1 MRIWSKIEFSIQ
13 IKGGEIHPTR
23 KQLEHE
29 SHKVCPY
36 YHNSSKRKSKKMS
49 NLSIKDKEIILD
61 SIRDIPDFPKPG
73 IVFKDITTLLS
84 NPKAF
89 NTLMNHLEDRYRTYQ
104 LDYVAGID
112 ARGFIFGATLADRL
126 NIGFVPVRKKGKL
139 PYTTVAEKYS
149 LEYGFDEVEIHI
161 DAFGENGLSLE
172 GNPSKV
178 LLIDDL
184 IATGGTAKAAA
195 SLIDKV
201 GADCVEACFI
211 MELGF
216 LNGKEGITAPVY
228 SVLEI
233 D

>member
-1 MRIWSKIEFSIQ
+1 MSLS
-13 IKGGEIHPTR
+13 P
-23 KQLEHE
+23 
-29 SHKVCPY
+29 
-36 YHNSSKRKSKKMS
+36 NDKK
-49 NLSIKDKEIILD
+49 IILD

-73 IVFKDITTLLS
+73 IIFKDISTMLN

-89 NTLMNHLEDRYRTYQ
+89 KTLMDHLANRYRAYD
-104 LDYVAGID
+104 LDYIAGID
-112 ARGFIFGATLADRL
+112 ARGFIFGAILADRL
-126 NIGFVPVRKKGKL
+126 GVGFVPVRKKGKL

-161 DAFGENGLSLE
+161 DAFGENGCCTTGE
-172 GNPSKV
+172 PSKV

-201 GADCVEACFI
+201 GAKCVEACFI

-216 LNGKEGITAPVY
+216 LNGREGFSAPVY

>member
-1 MRIWSKIEFSIQ
+1 M
-13 IKGGEIHPTR
+13 T
-23 KQLEHE
+23 
-29 SHKVCPY
+29 
-36 YHNSSKRKSKKMS
+36 
-49 NLSIKDKEIILD
+49 LSPQEKAIILE

-73 IVFKDITTLLS
+73 IVFKDITTLL
-84 NPKAF
+84 NTPVAF
-89 NTLMNHLEDRYRTYQ
+89 QTLMEHLEAHYRSYG
-104 LDYVAGID
+104 LDFVAGID
-112 ARGFIFGATLADRL
+112 ARGFIFGAALADRL
-126 NIGFVPVRKKGKL
+126 GVGFVPVRKKGKL

-161 DAFGENGLSLE
+161 DAFGENGCSAE
-172 GNPSKV
+172 GQKSKV

-195 SLIDKV
+195 NLIDKV
-201 GADCVEACFI
+201 GAECVEACFV

-216 LNGKEGITAPVY
+216 LKGREGFPAPVY

>member
-1 MRIWSKIEFSIQ
+1 MTLKPEE
-13 IKGGEIHPTR
+13 K
-23 KQLEHE
+23 
-29 SHKVCPY
+29 
-36 YHNSSKRKSKKMS
+36 N
-49 NLSIKDKEIILD
+49 IILD
-61 SIRDIPDFPKPG
+61 SIRNIPDFPKPG
-73 IVFKDITTLLS
+73 IMFKDISTLLG

-89 NTLMNHLEDRYRTYQ
+89 ATLMNHLENRYRTYN
-104 LDYVAGID
+104 LDYIAGID
-112 ARGFIFGATLADRL
+112 ARGFIFGAVLADRL
-126 NIGFVPVRKKGKL
+126 GIGFVPVRKKGKL

-161 DAFGENGLSLE
+161 DAFGENGFTDN
-172 GNPSKV
+172 NPSKV

-195 SLIDKV
+195 NLIDKV
-201 GADCVEACFI
+201 GAYCVEACFI